1 MYVRK
6 QWFFLTFSLSSTK
19 QMLRSYVERRANT
32 PHWGSRGFT
41 PVDAQLRDQF
51 FQRRRRER
59 YVIGKR
65 GLLYRDEEIET
76 AQIENVEFL
85 KFI

>member
-1 MYVRK
+1 
-6 QWFFLTFSLSSTK
+6 
-19 QMLRSYVERRANT
+19 MLRWYVERRANT

-41 PVDAQLRDQF
+41 PVDAQLHDRG

-65 GLLYRDEEIET
+65 GLPYRDEEIET
-76 AQIENVEFL
+76 AQVENVECL
-85 KFI
+85 IFI

>member
-1 MYVRK
+1 MNLG
-6 QWFFLTFSLSSTK
+6 QHTSL
-19 QMLRSYVERRANT
+19 
-32 PHWGSRGFT
+32 GSRGFT
-41 PVDAQLRDQF
+41 PVAAQLGDRG

-76 AQIENVEFL
+76 EQVENIEFL
-85 KFI
+85 LFIFFFKYSNDEHYN